1 MIDMSENLSVRRTR
15 ELSELSKRL
24 GVAFSHLEL
33 LHQALTHTSYAYES
47 KSKKHAHNERL
58 EFLGDAVL
66 ELASSTYLYGHFPDL
81 PEGVLTKA
89 RASVVC
95 EASLARR
102 AAELHLGDYLLL
114 GHGEAAGGGA
124 ERPSIL
130 ADAFES
136 VIGAIYLDQGWETAC
151 SYVLAQLQEEL
162 QEIEN
167 GTNLKDY
174 KTILQE
180 VVQKRSNQVIVYEL
194 LSASGPDHAKIFE
207 FVVKIN
213 DVPYGTGTGKTK
225 KQAEQHA
232 AREALQKLKK

>member
-1 MIDMSENLSVRRTR
+1 MSK
-15 ELSELSKRL
+15 LSERL
-24 GVAFSHLEL
+24 GVVFSHPEL

-47 KSKKHAHNERL
+47 KTKKHIHNERL

-66 ELASSTYLYGHFPDL
+66 ELASSTYLYQHFPNL
-81 PEGVLTKA
+81 PEGVLTKS

-95 EASLARR
+95 EAALARR
-102 AAELHLGDYLLL
+102 AGELHLGDYLLL

-124 ERPSIL
+124 KRPSIL

-136 VIGAIYLDQGWETAC
+136 VIGAIYLDQGWDIAC
-151 SYVLAQLQEEL
+151 AYVLAQLQEEL
-162 QEIEN
+162 QEIET

-180 VVQKRSNQVIVYEL
+180 VVQQHSNQVVEYKL

-213 DVPYGTGTGKTK
+213 GVSYGTGTGKTK